1 MKLEYGAFTHKGNV
15 RKLNED
21 YYYIPSSET
30 KYEGLI
36 MVADGMGGHK
46 AGDLASRMVVENIL
60 KYYEDRKAS
69 FTSKEEV
76 ANFICEA
83 ILRANSKVFN
93 YSKTGEEYHG
103 MGTTLTLAYFYHNHL
118 FIGHVGDSRGYLVR
132 DGQVKQLT
140 RDHSLVQELLEN
152 GTITQEQVENHPRK
166 NIITRALGTDDNVD
180 VDCYEIDLK
189 DGDILILCTDGLTRH
204 VNLSENS
211 KLFASGISMAEIATI
226 LGQKALEDGGT
237 DNITVVA
244 TQYSDGMKER

>member
-1 MKLEYGAFTHKGNV
+1 M
-15 RKLNED
+15 
-21 YYYIPSSET
+21 
-30 KYEGLI
+30 
-36 MVADGMGGHK
+36 
-46 AGDLASRMVVENIL
+46 
-60 KYYEDRKAS
+60 
-69 FTSKEEV
+69 
-76 ANFICEA
+76 
-83 ILRANSKVFN
+83 
-93 YSKTGEEYHG
+93 
-103 MGTTLTLAYFYHNHL
+103 
-118 FIGHVGDSRGYLVR
+118 
-132 DGQVKQLT
+132 
-140 RDHSLVQELLEN
+140 VQELLEN